1 MNHSKKCSLMAWSS
15 LVLALVQSVA
25 LTGCSTPE
33 TNPGSPSST
42 SSAVPASDQPEQQDQ
57 PDQPVQSDPS
67 SAAGSQ
73 TSSPGTFEPSQAAGL
88 APSMPKRLLPIP
100 APSGGT
106 INEVIPKGTPGPVT
120 KVGLED
126 TAALPNKVSIEIS
139 KVESTETK
147 ATTPGEIA
155 GPAVAMHVSI
165 HNGSANKIN
174 INSVIVTLKDS
185 KSGLGQPTTSDPYR
199 PFAGDLAAG
208 DSAKGVYVFLLPK
221 DDRQALTLSVEYAA
235 GRAGASFTG
244 DVP

>member
-1 MNHSKKCSLMAWSS
+1 MNHSKKRSLMAWSS
-15 LVLALVQSVA
+15 LVLALVSSVA
-25 LTGCSTPE
+25 LTGCSTAE
-33 TNPGSPSST
+33 SNPGSPSAT
-42 SSAVPASDQPEQQDQ
+42 SSAVPSSDQ
-57 PDQPVQSDPS
+57 PDQSDQPIQSDPS
-67 SAAGSQ
+67 AAPGSQ
-73 TSSPGTFEPSQAAGL
+73 TSSPGTLEPSQAAGL

-120 KVGLED
+120 KVGMED
-126 TAALPNKVSIEIS
+126 TAALPNKVAIEIS
-139 KVESTETK
+139 EVESIETK

-185 KSGLGQPTTSDPYR
+185 KSGLGQPTTSDPYS

-208 DSAKGVYVFLLPK
+208 DSAKAVYVFLVPK

-235 GRAGASFTG
+235 GRAGANFTG